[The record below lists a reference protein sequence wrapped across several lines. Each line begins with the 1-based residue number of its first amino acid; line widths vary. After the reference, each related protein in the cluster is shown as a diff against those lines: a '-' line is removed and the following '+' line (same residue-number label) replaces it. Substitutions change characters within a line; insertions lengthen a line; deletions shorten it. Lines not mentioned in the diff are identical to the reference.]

1 MSYIL
6 DALRKADAERRGVT
20 APAALAEP
28 AVLVAPDDPD
38 ADLPP
43 TPARPWIWVLG
54 GMGLALLAALGW
66 NLLRGGGT
74 PTPAPVVATPP
85 VAVATPAPAPT
96 PTPTP
101 TPTPVPAPAP
111 APVEAPPPAA
121 PPPSA
126 DALPNFP
133 PPLPEPAPAPKPV
146 AAAPAPKPAPAAQP
160 AALPPGIAVVGQ
172 APAAAPA
179 DRVYAVAELPDNVRR
194 DFPKLSV
201 GGAMYSERAADRMV
215 VLNGQ
220 VFHEG
225 DTLAKDLKLRQ
236 IKLKSAVLDF
246 RGYRVEIGY

>member
-54 GMGLALLAALGW
+54 GMGVALLAALGW
-66 NLLRGGGT
+66 HLLRGTGAPPAAPVVAAAPAVT
-74 PTPAPVVATPP
+74 VAPPAPAPVVA
-85 VAVATPAPAPT
+85 APA
-96 PTPTP
+96 
-101 TPTPVPAPAP
+101 
-111 APVEAPPPAA
+111 PAA
-121 PPPSA
+121 PPPPSE

-133 PPLPEPAPAPKPV
+133 PPLPTPAPAPAPKPEAR
-146 AAAPAPKPAPAAQP
+146 AAAPAPAPAEK
-160 AALPPGIAVVGQ
+160 AALPPGIAVVNP

-179 DRVYAVAELPDNVRR
+179 ERVYTVNELPEAVRR
-194 DFPKLSV
+194 DFPRLSV
-201 GGAMYSERAADRMV
+201 GGAMYSDRAADRMV

-225 DTLAKDLKLRQ
+225 DALGKDLKLRQ
-236 IKLKSAVLDF
+236 IKLKSAVLEF

>member
-54 GMGLALLAALGW
+54 GMGVALLGVLGW
-66 NLLRGGGT
+66 QLLRGN
-74 PTPAPVVATPP
+74 AA
-85 VAVATPAPAPT
+85 
-96 PTPTP
+96 
-101 TPTPVPAPAP
+101 PAPAP
-111 APVEAPPPAA
+111 APVVAAAPAPAPAPVVEAPPPAA
-121 PPPSA
+121 PPPPSE

-133 PPLPEPAPAPKPV
+133 PPLPTPAPAPAAAPAPAPKPE
-146 AAAPAPKPAPAAQP
+146 APATATAPAPAPK
-160 AALPPGIAVVGQ
+160 AALPPGIAVVNP

-179 DRVYAVAELPDNVRR
+179 ERVYTVNELPEAVRR
-194 DFPKLSV
+194 DFPRLSV

-225 DTLAKDLKLRQ
+225 DALGKDLKLRQ
-236 IKLKSAVLDF
+236 IKLKSAVLEF

>member
-54 GMGLALLAALGW
+54 GMGVALLAGLGW
-66 NLLRGGGT
+66 HLLRGT
-74 PTPAPVVATPP
+74 AAPPIAPVVATAPPVAVPAPPPAPVVAP
-85 VAVATPAPAPT
+85 
-96 PTPTP
+96 
-101 TPTPVPAPAP
+101 
-111 APVEAPPPAA
+111 PPPAA
-121 PPPSA
+121 PPPPSE

-133 PPLPEPAPAPKPV
+133 PPLPTPAPAPAPKPEAR
-146 AAAPAPKPAPAAQP
+146 AAAPAPAEK
-160 AALPPGIAVVGQ
+160 AALPPGIAVVNP
-172 APAAAPA
+172 APAVAPA
-179 DRVYAVAELPDNVRR
+179 ERVYTVNELPEAVRR
-194 DFPKLSV
+194 DFPRLSV

-225 DTLAKDLKLRQ
+225 DALGKDLKLRQ
-236 IKLKSAVLDF
+236 IKLKSAVLEF

>member
-43 TPARPWIWVLG
+43 TPARPWVWVLG
-54 GMGLALLAALGW
+54 GVGLALLAAVGW
-66 NLLRGGGT
+66 NLLRGGGA
-74 PTPAPVVATPP
+74 PVSPPVVATPP
-85 VAVATPAPAPT
+85 VAVAPPAPA
-96 PTPTP
+96 
-101 TPTPVPAPAP
+101 PVPAPAP
-111 APVEAPPPAA
+111 AVA
-121 PPPSA
+121 PPSA

-133 PPLPEPAPAPKPV
+133 PALPEPAPAPKPEPR
-146 AAAPAPKPAPAAQP
+146 AAAPAPTPAPAAPP

-179 DRVYAVAELPDNVRR
+179 DRVYTVAELPEAVRR
-194 DFPKLSV
+194 DFPRLSV
-201 GGAMYSERAADRMV
+201 GGAMYSDRAADRMV

-225 DTLAKDLKLRQ
+225 DALGKDLKLRQ
-236 IKLKSAVLDF
+236 IKLKSAVLEF

>member
-54 GMGLALLAALGW
+54 GMGVALLGVLGW
-66 NLLRGGGT
+66 QLLRGN
-74 PTPAPVVATPP
+74 AA
-85 VAVATPAPAPT
+85 
-96 PTPTP
+96 
-101 TPTPVPAPAP
+101 PAPAP
-111 APVEAPPPAA
+111 APVVAAAPPVAVPAPAPVVVPPPPAA
-121 PPPSA
+121 PPPPSE

-133 PPLPEPAPAPKPV
+133 PPLPTPAPAPAPKPEV
-146 AAAPAPKPAPAAQP
+146 RATAPAPAEK
-160 AALPPGIAVVGQ
+160 AALPPGIAVVNPAPAP
-172 APAAAPA
+172 APAAAPNE
-179 DRVYAVAELPDNVRR
+179 RVYTVNELPEAVRR
-194 DFPKLSV
+194 DFPRLSV
-201 GGAMYSERAADRMV
+201 GGAMYSDRAADRMV

-225 DTLAKDLKLRQ
+225 DALGKDLKLRQ
-236 IKLKSAVLDF
+236 IKLKSAVLEF

>member
-43 TPARPWIWVLG
+43 TPARPWVWVLG
-54 GMGLALLAALGW
+54 GMGVALLGVLGW
-66 NLLRGGGT
+66 QVLRGSG
-74 PTPAPVVATPP
+74 
-85 VAVATPAPAPT
+85 
-96 PTPTP
+96 
-101 TPTPVPAPAP
+101 APAP
-111 APVEAPPPAA
+111 APVVAAAPAVALPPPAPAPVVAPPPPAA
-121 PPPSA
+121 PPPPNE

-133 PPLPEPAPAPKPV
+133 PPLPTSAPAPAPKPEAR
-146 AAAPAPKPAPAAQP
+146 AATPAPAPAAQP
-160 AALPPGIAVVGQ
+160 AEKAALPPGIAVVSPT
-172 APAAAPA
+172 PAAAPA
-179 DRVYAVAELPDNVRR
+179 ERIYTVNELPDALRR
-194 DFPKLSV
+194 DFPRLSV

-225 DTLAKDLKLRQ
+225 DALGKDLKLRQ

-246 RGYRVEIGY
+246 RGYRVEIAY